1 MIHNSYNIVEL
12 PIINS
17 NGRTSL
23 LFGKW
28 TLEGI
33 NLKFEGVTIE
43 DGLVKNEVR
52 DVINHTLL
60 PNTLAI
66 GNTFEINKRTYEV
79 VVHWFL
85 QLLEDT
91 YKCIDEIP
99 ESDDK
104 EQALVIITDEQII
117 ITPYGKELTDD
128 DFERSIIDDN
138 LPQLEIY
145 LPTSYSDF
153 PDIRKVLGCKNLDFY
168 WEAIKNGKAKYISYT
183 MCDMLICTITQ
194 KLNAIIQQIRYIH
207 SHKSLYK

>member
-1 MIHNSYNIVEL
+1 M
-12 PIINS
+12 
-17 NGRTSL
+17 
-23 LFGKW
+23 
-28 TLEGI
+28 
-33 NLKFEGVTIE
+33 
-43 DGLVKNEVR
+43 VKNEVR

-153 PDIRKVLGCKNLDFY
+153 PDIRKVVGCKNLDFY

-194 KLNAIIQQIRYIH
+194 KLNAVIQQIRYIH

>member
-43 DGLVKNEVR
+43 DSLVKNEVR

-194 KLNAIIQQIRYIH
+194 KLNAVIQQIRYIH

>member
-194 KLNAIIQQIRYIH
+194 KLNAVIQQIRYIH

>member
-153 PDIRKVLGCKNLDFY
+153 PDIRKVVGCKNLDFY

-194 KLNAIIQQIRYIH
+194 KLNAVIQQIRYIH

>member
-12 PIINS
+12 SIINS

-43 DGLVKNEVR
+43 DGLVKNEFR

-194 KLNAIIQQIRYIH
+194 KLNAVIQQIRYIH

>member
-43 DGLVKNEVR
+43 DGLVKNEFR

-104 EQALVIITDEQII
+104 EQALVIITDKQII

-153 PDIRKVLGCKNLDFY
+153 PDIRKVLGCNNLDFY

-194 KLNAIIQQIRYIH
+194 KLNAVIQQIRYIH

>member
-60 PNTLAI
+60 HNTLAI

-194 KLNAIIQQIRYIH
+194 KLNAVIQQIRYIH